1 VQRGDGYCIPL
12 NPTPGTRPMN
22 LTRFALA
29 TLAAL
34 VAYFIVGGIF
44 FTIPA
49 MHAEFAKYPAIYR
62 TGEAINSVMAVGV
75 FGILLAIGAAAAI
88 FARMHPAGAGI
99 KAGIKFGVALAVFQ
113 LGSFVLHN
121 HMNLNIGWRL
131 STLQGIAYMAEWI
144 VVGVVISLVYR
155 G

>member
-1 VQRGDGYCIPL
+1 
-12 NPTPGTRPMN
+12 MK
-22 LTRFALA
+22 LTRLALA
-29 TLAAL
+29 TLAAFI
-34 VAYFIVGGIF
+34 AYFVVGGIF

-62 TGEAINSVMAVGV
+62 TGEAISSVMAVGV
-75 FGILLAIGAAAAI
+75 LGILLAIGAAAAI
-88 FARMHPAGAGI
+88 FARMHPAGAGP
-99 KAGIKFGVALAVFQ
+99 KAGIKFGVLLAVFQ

-121 HMNLNIGWRL
+121 YMNLNIGWRL
-131 STLQGIAYMAEWI
+131 SALQGIAYMAEWI

>member
-1 VQRGDGYCIPL
+1 
-12 NPTPGTRPMN
+12 MN
-22 LTRFALA
+22 LTRIGLA
-29 TLAAL
+29 ALAAL

-49 MHAEFAKYPAIYR
+49 MRAEFARYPAVYR

-75 FGILLAIGAAAAI
+75 LGILLAIGAAAAI

-99 KAGIKFGVALAVFQ
+99 KAGIKFGVVLAVFQ

-131 STLQGIAYMAEWI
+131 SALQGIAYTAEWI

-155 G
+155 GRGRGAG

>member
-1 VQRGDGYCIPL
+1 MNR
-12 NPTPGTRPMN
+12 TR
-22 LTRFALA
+22 LALA

-34 VAYFIVGGIF
+34 VAYFIVGGLF
-44 FTIPA
+44 FTVPA
-49 MHAEFAKYPAIYR
+49 MHTEFAKYPAIYR
-62 TGEAINSVMAVGV
+62 TGEAITSVMAVGV

-88 FARMHPAGAGI
+88 FARMHPTGAGV
-99 KAGIKFGVALAVFQ
+99 KAGIKFGVLLAVFQ

-121 HMNLNIGWRL
+121 YMNLNIGWRL
-131 STLQGIAYMAEWI
+131 SALQGIAYMSEWI

>member
-1 VQRGDGYCIPL
+1 
-12 NPTPGTRPMN
+12 MN
-22 LTRFALA
+22 LIRLALA
-29 TLAAL
+29 ALAAL
-34 VAYFIVGGIF
+34 VAYFIVGGAF

-49 MHAEFAKYPAIYR
+49 MRGEFAKYPAIYR

-75 FGILLAIGAAAAI
+75 IGILLAIAAAAVI
-88 FARMHPAGAGI
+88 FARMHPAGAGF
-99 KAGIKFGVALAVFQ
+99 KAGIKFGAILAVFQ

-131 STLQGIAYMAEWI
+131 SMLQGIVYMVEWI
-144 VVGVVISLVYR
+144 VVGIVISLVYR

>member
-1 VQRGDGYCIPL
+1 
-12 NPTPGTRPMN
+12 MN
-22 LTRFALA
+22 LTRIALA
-29 TLAAL
+29 AVAAL
-34 VAYFIVGGIF
+34 VAYFMVGGIF

-49 MHAEFAKYPAIYR
+49 MRAEFAKYPAVFR
-62 TGEAINSVMAVGV
+62 TGEAINSVMAVGM

-88 FARMHPAGAGI
+88 FARIHPAGAGI
-99 KAGIKFGVALAVFQ
+99 KAGINFGLVLAVFQ

-121 HMNLNIGWRL
+121 YMNLNIGWRL
-131 STLQGIAYMAEWI
+131 SALQGIAYSAEWI